1 MRIISPIRHY
11 FSLNPCIYTEKE
23 AIMML
28 GFPTNTIAAIV
39 VAMIGTSTGVWFNL
53 AAGLRQ
59 LAVAPRVEQHWRW
72 GVAAII
78 STWLLVVLTV
88 AWVAPGKSVVG
99 APYIAT
105 FLTLGLLVGTL
116 PLLISPAFRQ
126 LVRAVPASGL
136 IGVHVIRVL
145 GILFLALLDM
155 RLLPAEFALPA
166 GYGDIAVGLLSLG
179 IVYLL
184 AKRKPYATA
193 LATLWNAL
201 GLLDFVSALASGIAF
216 IGPFAAQLAAHGTSP
231 LYLNYVLIV
240 PAFGVPLYALLHIYS
255 LFQLLSARAGKPT
268 PGLDMP
274 GSASILTP
282 ELPAMQP
289 LG

>member
-1 MRIISPIRHY
+1 
-11 FSLNPCIYTEKE
+11 
-23 AIMML
+23 
-28 GFPTNTIAAIV
+28 
-39 VAMIGTSTGVWFNL
+39 MIGTGAGVWFNL

-59 LAVAPRVEQHWRW
+59 LAMAPRVKQRW
-72 GVAAII
+72 QWGIGAVLLV
-78 STWLLVVLTV
+78 WLLIVLAV
-88 AWVAPGKSVVG
+88 AWVAPGNTVVG

-105 FLTLGLLVGTL
+105 ILTLGLLAGTL

-126 LVRAVPASGL
+126 LVRAIPATGL
-136 IGVHVIRVL
+136 IGVHAIRVL

-166 GYGDIAVGLLSLG
+166 GYGDIAVGLLALG
-179 IVYLL
+179 MVYLFT
-184 AKRKPYATA
+184 KRKPYAPT
-193 LATLWNAL
+193 LAIAWNAL

-240 PAFGVPLYALLHIYS
+240 PAFGVPLYTLLHIYS
-255 LFQLLSARAGKPT
+255 LFQLISARAGKST
-268 PGLDMP
+268 PGLDAV
-274 GSASILTP
+274 GHVSAFTP
-282 ELPAMQP
+282 EPRAMQP